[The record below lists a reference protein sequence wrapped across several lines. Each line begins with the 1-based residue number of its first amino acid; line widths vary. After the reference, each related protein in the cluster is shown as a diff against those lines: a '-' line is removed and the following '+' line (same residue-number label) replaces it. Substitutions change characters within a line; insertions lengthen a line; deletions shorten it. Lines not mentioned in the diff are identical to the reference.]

1 MKIFLEKLKD
11 KKNLTFEESVSAF
24 EILMTGKANCF
35 ATCTSPPVEH
45 SGEG

>member
-24 EILMTGKANCF
+24 ELLMTG
-35 ATCTSPPVEH
+35 
-45 SGEG
+45 